1 MSADWVDKDF
11 YKVLGVSKDATAD
24 EIKKSYRKLA
34 RANHPD
40 AHPDDPKADNRFK
53 EISEAHS
60 VLSDPAKRKEYD
72 EQRTLFGG
80 GGVRFPRGGGGGFD
94 INDLFGQPGGAG
106 GGLGDLLG
114 GIFNTGRGRTTTTQP
129 RRGADVES
137 EATLEFQQSI
147 DGVTVPLRMT
157 SDAPCPG
164 CRGTGARSGTVP
176 RVCPTCEGTGMTMNS
191 QGGFGMPEPCRD
203 CRGRGLIV
211 DDPCPQCHGSGRGTS
226 THTMQVRIPAG
237 VRDGQRIR
245 LRGKGAPGERGGPA
259 GDLYVTVHVKPHA
272 VFGRSGDNLT
282 IAVPVPFEVAALGGE
297 ISVPTLNGAKVT
309 LKVPPGTPSGR
320 SFRVRGRGATRRDG
334 TKGDLLATLEVVVP
348 TELDEN
354 AREALQAYA
363 AATSGA
369 ARSPGAEPKGS

>member
-1 MSADWVDKDF
+1 MSSTDWMNKDF
-11 YKVLGVSKDATAD
+11 YKVLGLSKDATAD

-40 AHPDDPKADNRFK
+40 AHPDDPKADGRFK
-53 EISEAHS
+53 EISEAYS

-72 EQRTLFGG
+72 EQRALFGG
-80 GGVRFPRGGGGGFD
+80 GGVRFPRGGGGFD
-94 INDLFGQPGGAG
+94 VGDLFGQGGAGG

-114 GIFNTGRGRTTTTQP
+114 GIFNTGRGRTTTSQP
-129 RRGADVES
+129 RRGADVET
-137 EATLEFQQSI
+137 EASLEFQQAI

-157 SDAPCPG
+157 SDAPCPV
-164 CRGTGARSGTVP
+164 CHGTGAKSGTVP
-176 RVCPTCEGTGMTMNS
+176 RVCPTCEGSGMTMNS
-191 QGGFGMPEPCRD
+191 QGGFSIPEPCRD

-226 THTMQVRIPAG
+226 THTMRVRIPAG

-259 GDLYVTVHVKPHA
+259 GDLYVTVHVKEHP

-282 IAVPVPFEVAALGGE
+282 ITVPVPFEVAALGGE
-297 ISVPTLNGAKVT
+297 VAVPTLNGSRVT
-309 LKVPPGTPSGR
+309 LKVPAGTPGGR
-320 SFRVRGRGATRRDG
+320 AFRVRGRGVTRRDG
-334 TKGDLLATLEVVVP
+334 TKGDLLATIEVAVP
-348 TELDEN
+348 TELDDA

-369 ARSPGAEPKGS
+369 APPAGAEPKGS